1 MTKHRLPARHR
12 RPLGAGLAAAVLL
25 TACDSIEP
33 MAGDVPE
40 PAFAVASAVAPAPL
54 VAVAAGGAE
63 RQIWPF
69 TGTNLGTD
77 AHASDPINVIFTGHA
92 DPRSIRAALLAL
104 DGNRTAFPPL
114 PFFQCTWDD
123 AMGGN
128 QTAWA
133 ANDGWSGSAIQL
145 ECGSYGGLRFHLR
158 LFRLGDWTV
167 ANAHFETIIPGT
179 HDHQVL
185 NWELAQDFI
194 IADFLRAQLLAAAPV
209 FTQQINPAPYFRD
222 IHPAIYHNP
231 AMAPLHPVINAVI
244 DGSTIGIRS
253 RGRAVILNLARTVEA
268 EPGLRRQELVIEF
281 NQVIPKPFCAGP
293 MDFVR
298 VTGPLRMRQDVT
310 VAASGVL
317 NRQFHV
323 EADLSVTPI
332 NPLNGTPLGPTA
344 QGLIN
349 GLYGGS
355 VNATVH
361 STSSLLQ
368 QRLLT
373 PDQPT
378 QASRMQLQ
386 VGPHGAA
393 RYSND
398 ERCSE

>member
-1 MTKHRLPARHR
+1 
-12 RPLGAGLAAAVLL
+12 
-25 TACDSIEP
+25 
-33 MAGDVPE
+33 
-40 PAFAVASAVAPAPL
+40 
-54 VAVAAGGAE
+54 
-63 RQIWPF
+63 
-69 TGTNLGTD
+69 
-77 AHASDPINVIFTGHA
+77 
-92 DPRSIRAALLAL
+92 
-104 DGNRTAFPPL
+104 
-114 PFFQCTWDD
+114 
-123 AMGGN
+123 MGGN

-194 IADFLRAQLLAAAPV
+194 IADFLRARLLAAAPV

-323 EADLSVTPI
+323 QADLSVTAI
-332 NPLNGTPLGPTA
+332 NPLDGTPLGPPA
-344 QGLIN
+344 RGLIN

-355 VNATVH
+355 INAVTH
-361 STSSLLQ
+361 STSSLLN
-368 QRLLT
+368 QRLFSAGR
-373 PDQPT
+373 PT
-378 QASRMQLQ
+378 QTSRMQLQ